1 MLYVYLTY
9 YLTEESIKGEKKERE
24 RDKGKKMKNNSNN
37 WVKTG
42 KQKYSTGV
50 SYKNAKKGLSVGWL
64 LIYSR

>member
-1 MLYVYLTY
+1 
-9 YLTEESIKGEKKERE
+9 
-24 RDKGKKMKNNSNN
+24 MKNNSNN